1 MKLPQFNKQNCIIG
15 AVSSTRVPTHNLN
28 NLFEAALH
36 LQTFQDNSLESLK
49 IPGTQNQTGG
59 GVGCLGMFAEWVGG
73 RERESNSSGASTSQK
88 IEMCVCSEIALESQ
102 PQSPVPKPPQSPP
115 LGTNCGWAYWRP
127 LQWVALV
134 QRSPVRLPPSEADII
149 IHVPQ
154 DLTHR

>member
-115 LGTNCGWAYWRP
+115 LGTNCGGLTGVRCSGWRWFKGHQFGCHQARP
-127 LQWVALV
+127 IL
-134 QRSPVRLPPSEADII
+134 SSMFHKI
-149 IHVPQ
+149 
-154 DLTHR
+154 